1 MEKENTLRE
10 GLNEFYKNKN
20 EILEHI
26 NIRAEMCREYYLGLL
41 DQGFNENDALELCKY
56 FKF

>member
-41 DQGFNENDALELCKY
+41 DQGFSENESLELCKY